1 MRSILFIISVITIFA
16 AGCGNSSKPNRFDNG
31 LQNQDTGKAVL
42 VFSEYEHSF
51 GKVTEG
57 EKIGYL
63 FKFENKGTADLIIH
77 AAITTC
83 GCTIPKYDRHPIHPG
98 EKGRIEV
105 VFDTSGRNGIQTKT
119 VTVRSNASVP
129 VVVLKISAEVEV
141 EADSR

>member
-1 MRSILFIISVITIFA
+1 MRSIISVISVITIFV
-16 AGCGNSSKPNRFDNG
+16 AGCGNSSKTNRYDNG

-51 GKVTEG
+51 GKVAEG
-57 EKIGYL
+57 EKVGYI
-63 FKFENKGTADLIIH
+63 FKFENKGTADLIIQ

-83 GCTIPKYDRHPIHPG
+83 GCTIPKYDRNPIHPG

-119 VTVRSNASVP
+119 VTVRSNASIP
-129 VVVLKISAEVEV
+129 VVVLKISAEVE
-141 EADSR
+141 ADMS